1 MRSVA
6 SLTAVVFALEHRG
19 VEVLGGTT
27 EDVAGGGGGKD
38 GAVVP
43 LPLLDWAGLA
53 P

>member
-19 VEVLGGTT
+19 VEVLGGAT
-27 EDVAGGGGGKD
+27 EAVSYGGVGQD
-38 GAVVP
+38 AAVIP

-53 P
+53 A